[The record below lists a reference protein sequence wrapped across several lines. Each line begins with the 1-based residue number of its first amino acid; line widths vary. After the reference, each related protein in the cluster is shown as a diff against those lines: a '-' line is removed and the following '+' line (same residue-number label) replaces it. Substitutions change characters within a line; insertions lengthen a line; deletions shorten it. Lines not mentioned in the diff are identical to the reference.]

1 MNGYIGTDRNG
12 LAGGFVGKGEDQ
24 IFMEFGRTIKRDHII
39 PAGVNTMSV
48 GPIIIED
55 GVTVTVE
62 DDGNWT
68 VV

>member
-24 IFMEFGRTIKRDHII
+24 IFMEFGRTIKRDHTI

-62 DDGNWT
+62 DDGNW
-68 VV
+68 VVV